1 MLERTP
7 SLVLAGSKMWMSDN
21 GYRAL
26 IGLLASYAFLT
37 TGNGLL
43 TTLIPIRMLHSNMST
58 LAVGIVQSCYYAGFI
73 FGCVVNRTLI
83 ERIGQ
88 HRTFVAYASFVAVI
102 ALGFATFNAPLML
115 ALLRLLYGFAFV
127 GLYTAVES
135 WLNSAVP
142 NAFRGRVVGSY
153 LSVHYLA
160 LGAGQFFVT
169 AGDAEGNHQ
178 LLIVAALFC
187 AAVIPVTLMNGWPT
201 QISVRQLNEPRSLA
215 WLETVRHINRMT
227 ALGIPGCILSGSL
240 YGSFYAMAPVF
251 LTRVGFSVTQLSTF
265 MGVALVGALIPQW
278 PIGKF
283 SDRVDRRRLIR
294 CIAVASAFL
303 SALLVYFHA
312 HAFVCCVLF
321 VYVVV
326 TFPLYG
332 LIVSHVNDRTE
343 PDRRVATSVMLQILF
358 ALGGASGPAFG
369 SVAMIAFGP
378 GGLFVLD
385 CASAVAL
392 AYIAIRT
399 MKSSSDSPNET
410 PSRSTE
416 TSE

>member
-1 MLERTP
+1 
-7 SLVLAGSKMWMSDN
+7 MSTSAN

-26 IGLLASYAFLT
+26 FGLLASYAFLT

-73 FGCVVNRTLI
+73 LGAVVNRTLI

-102 ALGFATFNAPLML
+102 ALGFVTFNAPLML
-115 ALLRLLYGFAFV
+115 ALLRLLCGFAFV

-160 LGAGQFFVT
+160 LGAGQFFLT

-187 AAVIPVTLMNGWPT
+187 AAVIPVTLMNGWPV
-201 QISVRQLNEPRSLA
+201 QISIRQLNEPRSLVSM
-215 WLETVRHINRMT
+215 ETVRHINRTT
-227 ALGIPGCILSGSL
+227 ALAIPGCILTGSL

-251 LTRVGFSVTQLSTF
+251 LTRIGFSVNELSTF
-265 MGVALVGALIPQW
+265 MGIALVGALVPQW
-278 PIGKF
+278 PMGRL

-294 CIAVASAFL
+294 CIALA
-303 SALLVYFHA
+303 SALLSGLLIFFHA

-321 VYVVV
+321 AYVVV

-332 LIVSHVNDRTE
+332 LIVSHVNDCTE
-343 PDRRVATSVMLQILF
+343 PDRRVATSVTLQILL

-369 SVAMIAFGP
+369 SIAMIALGP

-385 CASAVAL
+385 CASSMAL
-392 AYIAIRT
+392 AYVAIRT
-399 MKSSSDSPNET
+399 MKSSSDSPRES
-410 PSRSTE
+410 PS
-416 TSE
+416 